1 MELRSALRSLNVKVG
16 KSSVVLL
23 GELGSGKKWLAIDV
37 CSEFTVLQA
46 MNFKIFWIDT
56 IYCNSPEEDL
66 HALNT
71 LMLKLNPDHSYAK
84 EATTKI
90 SYSILQLQK
99 QLREQL
105 KSKEFQNC
113 LLVLT
118 NVQNIKTL
126 AAFNLGCKRLI
137 ITRNKKVGEK
147 LSPKMNRHIC
157 LEEGLTVSEFR
168 LLLDKYIKKYNW
180 QEFANNETDIYYLS
194 NGDPYLLSI
203 IAKHLREKKSNW
215 MQWQKHLENLQ

>member
-1 MELRSALRSLNVKVG
+1 MELRSALRSLNVKTG

-84 EATTKI
+84 EPTTKI
-90 SYSILQLQK
+90 SYCILQLQK

-105 KSKEFQNC
+105 KSKEYQHC
-113 LLVLT
+113 LLVLI

-137 ITRNKKVGEK
+137 ITRNKKVSEK
-147 LSPKMNRHIC
+147 LSPKMNRHIS

-180 QEFANNETDIYYLS
+180 QEFASNETDIYYLS